1 SWCFIIGMF
10 YKQRLSRESK
20 FDLLLFKYFVNMKIN
35 ILLYIHI
42 LIIICGSY
50 VIYKLKIKLTYKKDF
65 KRTDW
70 NQLNDKSINC
80 LQQQQRYKKPMTKA
94 SCYVYNP

>member
-1 SWCFIIGMF
+1 CFIIGGLKKHSLRKERNVYLF
-10 YKQRLSRESK
+10 V
-20 FDLLLFKYFVNMKIN
+20 FKYFINMKIN
-35 ILLYIHI
+35 ILKYIHI

-50 VIYKLKIKLTYKKDF
+50 VIYKLKIELTYKKDF

-80 LQQQQRYKKPMTKA
+80 LHQQQRYKKPMAKA